1 MELCFEHLYSHTMHE
16 HVQIEDFESSG
27 SDERLNRFLRKSV
40 RSELNGDRNNASQIV
55 SRSALLNTNFEILE
69 MFSNPNDIWC
79 YLMTLMTLAFITCSH
94 YTFAYIQFPLMTFN
108 YKNSLFK
115 NILFPCFHFTSVES
129 FLVCFTS
136 IAYNY

>member
-69 MFSNPNDIWC
+69 MFSNPNDI
-79 YLMTLMTLAFITCSH
+79 
-94 YTFAYIQFPLMTFN
+94 
-108 YKNSLFK
+108 
-115 NILFPCFHFTSVES
+115 
-129 FLVCFTS
+129 
-136 IAYNY
+136 